1 VTATADGFIA
11 SHDIV
16 TTLQA
21 QSALLSLQ
29 LHQDQ
34 ELDLSDGIT
43 FPWVLWVHHQPEIM
57 QLIRDSHGVK
67 DFGAIEFSFMSK
79 GSLVKAQAFQ
89 MNLAQMNLQEG
100 ISLALIPV
108 DGDLTIAPMTNKS
121 HTFTSECQWLLDRL
135 ALQPQL
141 TA

>member
-1 VTATADGFIA
+1 VIATADGLIDL
-11 SHDIV
+11 HDIV

-21 QSALLSLQ
+21 QSALLSLE

-34 ELDLSDGIT
+34 ELDLSDGVA

-67 DFGAIEFSFMSK
+67 DFGAIEFSFMIK

-108 DGDLTIAPMTNKS
+108 DGDLSIAPMTKKS
-121 HTFTSECQWLLDRL
+121 HTFSSECQWLLDRL
-135 ALQPQL
+135 AARPQ
-141 TA
+141 